1 MNNLLHTKS
10 AFFVCRIG
18 LLQRCILRRLML
30 RSIDVWMYLW
40 YFLKCSLSA
49 ILPNQIRSANVQL
62 TQKRNNRHSELVTYI
77 ADNLGCT

>member
-18 LLQRCILRRLML
+18 LLQRCILRSVML
-30 RSIDVWMYLW
+30 RSIDVWMCLW
-40 YFLKCSLSA
+40 YFLECSLSA
-49 ILPNQIRSANVQL
+49 ILPNLIRYANVQL
-62 TQKRNNRHSELVTYI
+62 TQEKNNRHSELVACI

>member
-10 AFFVCRIG
+10 ALFRSRIG

-30 RSIDVWMYLW
+30 RSIDVWMCLW

-49 ILPNQIRSANVQL
+49 ILPNLIRSANVQL
-62 TQKRNNRHSELVTYI
+62 TQKRNNRHSELVTCV
-77 ADNLGCT
+77 ADNLVCT